1 VILSIQELEL
11 EHMKLPDLK
20 EMAKKLGIKN
30 LSKYKKNEL
39 MELIEEAQKQ
49 PSLIDNIEEIEYTKE
64 EQIKKLIV
72 KGYKDE
78 EICKDLNIGRGELL
92 LIKKC
97 YQL

>member
-1 VILSIQELEL
+1 MINTLLIIISLIIIAISIRSIDNEKDKNKFDELLNYELE
-11 EHMKLPDLK
+11 K
-20 EMAKKLGIKN
+20 EKFE
-30 LSKYKKNEL
+30 S
-39 MELIEEAQKQ
+39 
-49 PSLIDNIEEIEYTKE
+49 IDNISEIEYTKE
-64 EQIKKLIV
+64 EQIKKLII

>member
-1 VILSIQELEL
+1 MINTLLIIISLIIIAISIRSIDNEKDKNKFDELLNYELE
-11 EHMKLPDLK
+11 K
-20 EMAKKLGIKN
+20 EKF
-30 LSKYKKNEL
+30 
-39 MELIEEAQKQ
+39 EA
-49 PSLIDNIEEIEYTKE
+49 IDNIEEIEYTKE

-78 EICKDLNIGRGELL
+78 EICKNLNIGRGELL